1 METVTAPVTDVRDIS
16 KLAYGFMASKAL
28 FVALEI
34 DVFGRLAGGA
44 KTLAELASETG
55 IVASRLHILLTAC
68 VSVGLLSKSGD
79 RYANAPAS
87 QEYLVRTAP
96 RYFGDYYRFQIDR
109 QIYPTFGRL
118 SDALH
123 GKRVQ
128 FWDITQEKEEA
139 DYFSRA
145 QHSGSMG
152 PAAVLSRLVDLKGR
166 RKLLDVAGGSGAFS
180 ITLCRRYPELT
191 CTIMDFLA
199 VERVA
204 RRFIVEAKL
213 EDRIHFLAGSALE
226 AEWPSDQDVVL
237 ISYLLSAVGASA
249 IPSLLA
255 RAFEA
260 LAPGGLLIVHDFMV
274 EDDGTG
280 PTSAAL
286 WLLTSLLIDP
296 DAELLAPGSL
306 CGHIAKAGFADVRN
320 QEVIPTITRMIA
332 ATKSD

>member
-1 METVTAPVTDVRDIS
+1 
-16 KLAYGFMASKAL
+16 MASKAL
-28 FVALEI
+28 FVALEL
-34 DVFGRLAGGA
+34 DVFGSLAVGR

-55 IVASRLHILLTAC
+55 IAASRLHTLLTAC

-79 RYANAPAS
+79 GYANAPAS

-109 QIYPTFGRL
+109 QIYPVFERL
-118 SDALH
+118 SDAVR
-123 GKRVQ
+123 GKRQQ
-128 FWDITQEKEEA
+128 FYNITQDSEDA

-152 PAAVLSRLVDLKGR
+152 PAAVMSKLVDLRDR

-180 ITLCRRYPELT
+180 ITLCRRYPALT
-191 CTIMDFLA
+191 CTVMDFPA
-199 VERVA
+199 VEPVA
-204 RRFIVEAKL
+204 RRFIGEANL
-213 EDRIHFLAGSALE
+213 EDRILFLAGSALE
-226 AEWPSDQDVVL
+226 TEWPADQDVVL
-237 ISYLLSAVGASA
+237 ISYLLSAVGAST
-249 IPSLLA
+249 IPSLL
-255 RAFEA
+255 RYAFKA

-306 CGHIAKAGFADVRN
+306 SKHIAKAGFADVRH

-332 ATKSD
+332 ATKPG

>member
-1 METVTAPVTDVRDIS
+1 M
-16 KLAYGFMASKAL
+16 
-28 FVALEI
+28 
-34 DVFGRLAGGA
+34 
-44 KTLAELASETG
+44 
-55 IVASRLHILLTAC
+55 
-68 VSVGLLSKSGD
+68 
-79 RYANAPAS
+79 
-87 QEYLVRTAP
+87 RTAP

-109 QIYPTFGRL
+109 QIYPVFGRL

-123 GKRVQ
+123 GKRQQ
-128 FWDITQEKEEA
+128 FWDLTQDNEEA

-152 PAAVLSRLVDLKGR
+152 PAAVLSRLVDLEGR

-191 CTIMDFLA
+191 CTIMDFAA
-199 VERVA
+199 VEPVA
-204 RRFIVEAKL
+204 RRFVGEAKL
-213 EDRIHFLAGSALE
+213 EDRIRFLAGSALE
-226 AEWPSDQDVVL
+226 AEWPADQDVIL

-255 RAFEA
+255 RAFKA
-260 LAPGGLLIVHDFMV
+260 LAAGGLLIVHDFMV

-296 DAELLAPGSL
+296 DAELLTPGSL
-306 CGHIAKAGFADVRN
+306 SQQIAKSGFANVQT

-332 ATKSD
+332 AVKPG

>member
-1 METVTAPVTDVRDIS
+1 MKATIAPLDDVRDIS

-34 DVFGRLAGGA
+34 DVFGSLAAGQ

-55 IVASRLHILLTAC
+55 IATSRLHTLLTAC

-96 RYFGDYYRFQIDR
+96 RYFGDYYRYQIDR
-109 QIYPTFGRL
+109 QIYPIYGQLF
-118 SDALH
+118 DALH
-123 GKRVQ
+123 GKRLQ
-128 FWDITQEKEEA
+128 FYEVTQDKQEA

-152 PAAVLSRLVDLKGR
+152 PAAVMSRLVDLR
-166 RKLLDVAGGSGAFS
+166 DRQKLLDVAGGSGAFS
-180 ITLCRRYPELT
+180 ITLCRRYPALT
-191 CTIMDFLA
+191 CTVMDFPA
-199 VERVA
+199 VEPVA
-204 RRFIVEAKL
+204 QRFIGEAKL

-226 AEWPSDQDVVL
+226 TEWPADQDVVL
-237 ISYLLSAVGASA
+237 ISYLLSAVGAST
-249 IPSLLA
+249 IPSLL
-255 RAFEA
+255 RYAFKA

-306 CGHIAKAGFADVRN
+306 SKHIAKAGFADVRH

-332 ATKSD
+332 ATKPG

>member
-1 METVTAPVTDVRDIS
+1 MKATIAPLDDVRDIS

-34 DVFGRLAGGA
+34 DVFGSLAAGQ

-55 IVASRLHILLTAC
+55 IATSRLHTLLTAC

-109 QIYPTFGRL
+109 QIYPVFERL

-123 GKRVQ
+123 GKRQQ
-128 FWDITQEKEEA
+128 FYNITQDGEEA

-152 PAAVLSRLVDLKGR
+152 PAAAMSRLVDLR
-166 RKLLDVAGGSGAFS
+166 DRQKLLDVAGGSGAFS
-180 ITLCRRYPELT
+180 ITLCRRYPALT
-191 CTIMDFLA
+191 CTVMDFPA
-199 VERVA
+199 VEPVA
-204 RRFIVEAKL
+204 QRFIGEAKL

-226 AEWPSDQDVVL
+226 TEWPADQDVVL
-237 ISYLLSAVGASA
+237 ISYLLSAVGAST
-249 IPSLLA
+249 IPSLL
-255 RAFEA
+255 RYAFKA

-306 CGHIAKAGFADVRN
+306 SKHIAKAGFADVRH

-332 ATKSD
+332 ATKPG